1 MNLSHLYETLSFIH
15 LSAIGPAF
23 VIATYMMFTRKGT
36 GIHKILGRTYMLLML
51 FTAVVTMFMSA
62 RVGPT
67 LFDHFGFIH
76 LLSLLVFYT
85 VPAAYFAIK
94 SGNVKK
100 HRFYMINLYVGGLLV
115 AGSFTLLP
123 GRFLGNL
130 IFGW

>member
-1 MNLSHLYETLSFIH
+1 MHLSHLYETLSFIH
-15 LSAIGPAF
+15 LSTIAPAF
-23 VIATYMMFTRKGT
+23 IIATYMMLTKKGT

-51 FTAVVTMFMSA
+51 FTAAVTMFMSA
-62 RVGPT
+62 KVGPT
-67 LFDHFGFIH
+67 LLDHFGFIH
-76 LLSLLVFYT
+76 LLSFLVYYT

-100 HRFYMINLYVGGLLV
+100 HKSLMINLYVGGLLV

-123 GRFLGNL
+123 DRFLGNL